1 MITYTLAMDGADLLR
16 ELLFSRLLIIGVV
29 FVGLLVIIL
38 SLALVLRR
46 PKR

>member
-1 MITYTLAMDGADLLR
+1 MITTVLAMDGADIIR
-16 ELLFSRLLIIGVV
+16 ELLFSRLLIIGIV

-38 SLALVLRR
+38 GLALVLRR